1 MVHYQW
7 VRVDGWR
14 RAERIGTDVPAIAH
28 RTGNR
33 NRTRPGHGT
42 WLKVRPKNTKLRA
55 APGRLTTFDGYHE
68 GAETALVDL

>member
-14 RAERIGTDVPAIAH
+14 RAERIGTEVPAIAH

-33 NRTRPGHGT
+33 NRTRPGHGDSNIP
-42 WLKVRPKNTKLRA
+42 WRVGPA
-55 APGRLTTFDGYHE
+55 VPW
-68 GAETALVDL
+68 GAS

>member
-14 RAERIGTDVPAIAH
+14 RAERIGTEVPAIAH

-33 NRTRPGHGT
+33 NRTRPG
-42 WLKVRPKNTKLRA
+42 RA
-55 APGRLTTFDGYHE
+55 RAQQHSAGPAVPW
-68 GAETALVDL
+68 GAVS